1 MNISKLVIFF
11 SLLSCLIWQKSNAQ
25 SYDLGDD
32 YEVYTK
38 EEHQGIKSDKG
49 KVVVPANYTKIG
61 WSNNENRLVDNYIGY
76 KSADLWGFLNIKN
89 KKTTPAIYTSA
100 TPFLGDY
107 IAVSKREAGSINR
120 VYGVVSGGGKVIVS
134 FKYQFLESVGEVL
147 IAAKE
152 EHGILVYGMINK
164 KEETAFPFEYE
175 HIKKLGNGT
184 IAVTNQLGKTALF
197 NKDRV
202 RISEFDYEQ
211 ILPFSDRQFIFINHG
226 KKGVLGIDGKV
237 KAEAIYR
244 ELKIDDKGMI
254 RGKAFSRWNLLS
266 AKNKLTSTYYYD
278 DVKTVNKE
286 LFIVSCANE
295 EAIVD
300 KKNNYVTQQSD
311 WQLHYYGRG
320 RLITKR
326 GGKYGVLKDYT
337 KEVLSNEYD
346 SIVLYDDVIVTK
358 KQISRDYVWSL
369 YDYGGKKLNSIYF
382 DQIGGF
388 SGGYF
393 QVKKNGKWG
402 FMNASGQEAIKA
414 RFDSVFTFE
423 NGIAKVKNRNKFGII
438 NRFGDFIMPVKYDDI
453 QVISATL
460 FLFQENYSYGIFN
473 RNLEE
478 TVQTYYKLTKLNY
491 NVLEKNM
498 SGKVGLLSNSGNR
511 LLPTEYDSISPL
523 LAEKIHVVRKRN
535 AYAIVSKSGEF
546 IMPLRDSLQQV
557 FAINEGLI
565 GIKKNGQ
572 YGFVDFGGKL
582 RVVHRYDGIGRFSE
596 GMAAIKLLGRWGYID
611 KAENIAIQPK
621 YNSAGEFINGM
632 AIIMRKGKKG
642 LINYVGKEVLKA
654 EYEKL
659 SRTKYGN
666 FISVKNDRFG
676 LISKEGFEI
685 LFPKFQSIE
694 DLGNG
699 FFIVKNNN
707 KYGLI
712 DEKGISS
719 IPMVYD
725 HLVYDSFKDLYLAK
739 KTADWKVLDS
749 VK

>member
-1 MNISKLVIFF
+1 MNISKRIIFF
-11 SLLSCLIWQKSNAQ
+11 FLLICLIWQKSKAQ
-25 SYDLGDD
+25 SYDLGNG
-32 YEVYTK
+32 YEVYTEGK
-38 EEHQGIKSDKG
+38 HQGIKNDKG
-49 KVVVPANYTKIG
+49 KVVIPANYTKIG

-76 KSADLWGFLNIKN
+76 KNADLLGFLNIKN
-89 KKTTPAIYTSA
+89 KKTTPAIYTTA
-100 TPFLGDY
+100 TPFLEDY
-107 IAVSKREAGSINR
+107 ITVSKREAGSINR
-120 VYGVVSGGGKVIVS
+120 VYGVVSGGEKVIVS
-134 FKYQFLESVGEVL
+134 FKYQFLESVGDVL

-152 EHGILVYGMINK
+152 ESGILVYGMINK
-164 KEETAFPFEYE
+164 KEETAFPFQYKN
-175 HIKKLGNGT
+175 IKKLGGNM

-197 NKDRV
+197 NKDRI
-202 RISEFDYEQ
+202 RISEFEYEK
-211 ILPFSDRQFIFINHG
+211 ILPFSDRQFIFINNG
-226 KKGVLGIDGKV
+226 KKGILGVDGKV

-244 ELKIDDKGMI
+244 ELKIDEKGII
-254 RGKAFSRWNLLS
+254 RGKAFNRWDLLS

-295 EAIVD
+295 QAIVD
-300 KKNNYVTQQSD
+300 RKNNYVTQQSD

-320 RLITKR
+320 ISTTKR
-326 GGKYGVLKDYT
+326 GGKYGVLKEYT

-358 KQISRDYVWSL
+358 KQISTDHVWSM

-382 DQIGGF
+382 DQIGDF

-414 RFDSVFTFE
+414 RFDSVFTFD

-460 FLFQENYSYGIFN
+460 FLFQENYSFGIFN
-473 RNLEE
+473 RNADE
-478 TVQTYYKLTKLNY
+478 VIQTYYKLTKLNY
-491 NVLEKNM
+491 NILERNAG
-498 SGKVGLLSNSGNR
+498 GKVGLFSNSGNR

-523 LAEKIHVVRKRN
+523 LAEKIHVVRKKN
-535 AYAIVSKSGEF
+535 AYGIISKAGRF
-546 IMPLRDSLQQV
+546 VMPLRDSLQQV
-557 FAINEGLI
+557 LLINEGLI
-565 GIKKNGQ
+565 GIKKNKQ
-572 YGFVDFGGKL
+572 FGFVDFGGKL
-582 RVVHRYDGIGRFSE
+582 RIVHRYDGIGKFSE

-611 KAENIAIQPK
+611 RAENIVIQPK
-621 YNSAGEFINGM
+621 YHGAGEFINGM
-632 AIIMRKGKKG
+632 AIIVRSDKKG

-659 SRTKYGN
+659 SRTKYGSY
-666 FISVKNDRFG
+666 ISSKNNRFG

-685 LFPKFQSIE
+685 LFPKYQSIE

-699 FFIVKNNN
+699 YFIVKNNN

-719 IPMVYD
+719 IPMAYD
-725 HLVYDSFKDLYLAK
+725 ALVYDSFKDLYLAK
-739 KTADWKVLDS
+739 KIMDWKVLGTA
-749 VK
+749 K